1 MRKHPKFLAPS
12 HQQSSLG
19 KGESSHTGTV
29 SLHSTL
35 RGGLCP
41 LSSLPSRLESWLAAF
56 SKMEFV
62 CTHVCVGRADVTDM
76 VHKAFCL
83 GQAFPVVSIGGGLWV
98 RVQEALR
105 GE

>member
-1 MRKHPKFLAPS
+1 MGKHPKFLSPR

-29 SLHSTL
+29 SSHST
-35 RGGLCP
+35 RGGLAP
-41 LSSLPSRLESWLAAF
+41 LSGLPSRLESWLAAF
-56 SKMEFV
+56 SKTEFV

-83 GQAFPVVSIGGGLWV
+83 GQACLVLRIGGGLWV
-98 RVQEALR
+98 RVQETLR
-105 GE
+105 RE